1 MKSDDQVDHFV
12 SGGRVGGNRGRIFGL
27 AVAEGIQ
34 TDVDR
39 RAGRVLYGI
48 IPTLQSF
55 PNFGRVYAAYG
66 GIFIILAVFWG
77 WFVDRKTPDL

>member
-1 MKSDDQVDHFV
+1 
-12 SGGRVGGNRGRIFGL
+12 L
-27 AVAEGIQ
+27 AVAEGIH

-66 GIFIILAVFWG
+66 GVFIILAAFWG
-77 WFVDRKTPDL
+77 WFVDRKTPDLYGWIGVAICLAGVSVMLWTPRS